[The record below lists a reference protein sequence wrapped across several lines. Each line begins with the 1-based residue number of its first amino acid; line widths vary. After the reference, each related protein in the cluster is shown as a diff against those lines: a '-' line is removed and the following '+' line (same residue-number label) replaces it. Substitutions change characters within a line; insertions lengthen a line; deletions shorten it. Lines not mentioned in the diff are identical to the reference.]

1 MQKIGEDVNFDV
13 SESIVI
19 IGFGQMGQVKVI
31 ICFPGKVVLSGF
43 SSSRYDFAGSGQFF
57 VNAIGLR

>member
-1 MQKIGEDVNFDV
+1 MNFDV

-31 ICFPGKVVLSGF
+31 ICFPGKVVLNGF
-43 SSSRYDFAGSGQFF
+43 MLSRYDFAGAGQFF
-57 VNAIGLR
+57 VNTVGLR